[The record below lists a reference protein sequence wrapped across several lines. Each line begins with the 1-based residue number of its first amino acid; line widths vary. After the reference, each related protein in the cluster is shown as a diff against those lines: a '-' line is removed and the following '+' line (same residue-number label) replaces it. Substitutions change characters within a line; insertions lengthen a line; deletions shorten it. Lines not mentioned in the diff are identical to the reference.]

1 MTAART
7 LAAALLLLLTTL
19 APPTGAQAREM
30 VSVDRAQANL
40 RAGAGIGHDVLWV
53 VSRGYPLAV
62 TGRSGDWLKVRD
74 FENDEAWVH
83 RSLTARKPHLVVR
96 SRVANLRSAPSAS
109 ARIVGQAG
117 YGEVLR
123 TVGHRQGWAKVRK
136 DSGLVG
142 WVSRTLVWGW

>member
-1 MTAART
+1 MATART
-7 LAAALLLLLTTL
+7 LPILLLLLSTL
-19 APPTGAQAREM
+19 APFGWAQAREM
-30 VSVDRAQANL
+30 VSIDRNEANL
-40 RAGAGIGHDVLWV
+40 RAGAGTRHEVLWV

-74 FENDEAWVH
+74 FEHDEAWVH
-83 RSLTARKPHLVVR
+83 RSLTARKPHLIVKG
-96 SRVANLRSAPSAS
+96 RVANLRSAPSTR
-109 ARIVGQAG
+109 ARVVGQAG

-123 TVGHRQGWAKVRK
+123 TVEHRQGWAKVRK